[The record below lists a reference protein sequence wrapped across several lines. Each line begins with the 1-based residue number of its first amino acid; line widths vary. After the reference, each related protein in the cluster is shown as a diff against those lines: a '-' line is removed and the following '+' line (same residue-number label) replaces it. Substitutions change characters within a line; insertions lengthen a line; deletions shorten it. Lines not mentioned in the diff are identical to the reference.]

1 MPTSELFNRRVLV
14 VARRDYLSRVRTPA
28 FWITTVLLPLL
39 MGSWIV
45 LPSLIMSKSRGGLRL
60 AVVDET
66 GRVAPE
72 LEKRSA
78 PVPDGGE
85 SQGGPQVDLK
95 LRVEPP
101 KADAAAQKKE
111 LDRRVLADEI
121 DAWLWISPQVFDD
134 NQVEYHGR
142 TLSNIITLERVER
155 LLTRIVREQR
165 LTAAGYDA
173 KQVETLVQGVDLRK
187 TQITEK
193 GSRAGGGFGDLI
205 LAIALFTILYMS
217 IMIYGQMVM
226 HGVLEEKANRVVE
239 VIASTTTPTQLMAGK
254 LVGICGVAL
263 TQIGVWLLSAAVLTG
278 PAMAARLGMGE
289 GANLPTLSP
298 AVIGHFIALFLLGFI
313 FYASWY
319 ALIGAAFN
327 SPQEAQQLASIGV
340 FFVVVPW
347 MVFMPVLNDP
357 DSTMATVFSLI
368 PLFTPMIM
376 MLRIAVKMPPAW
388 QLALAYTLTILADLG
403 MVWLC
408 ARVYRIGILMYGKK
422 PSIKEIWRWT
432 RYA

>member
-1 MPTSELFNRRVLV
+1 MPNFDRILV
-14 VARRDYLSRVRTPA
+14 IAKRDFLSRVRTPA
-28 FWITTVLLPLL
+28 FWITTVILPLL
-39 MGSWIV
+39 MSGWVV

-66 GRVAPE
+66 GKVAPVLAKE
-72 LEKRSA
+72 IAA
-78 PVPDGGE
+78 PPGAE
-85 SQGGPQVDLK
+85 GPKVDVTLK
-95 LRVEPP
+95 VEPP
-101 KADAAAQKKE
+101 AADAAAQKKA

-121 DAWLWISPQVFDD
+121 DAWLWITPKVFDD
-134 NQVEYHGR
+134 NRVEYHGR
-142 TLSNIITLERVER
+142 TLSNFITLERVER
-155 LLTRIVREQR
+155 LLSRVVREQR
-165 LTAAGYDA
+165 LAAAGYDA
-173 KQVETLVQGVDLRK
+173 KQVDKLMEDVDLAK
-187 TQITEK
+187 TQVTEK
-193 GSRAGGGFGDLI
+193 GEKAGGGIGDII
-205 LAIALFTILYMS
+205 LAAGLFIILYMT
-217 IMIYGQMVM
+217 IIIYGQMMM

-239 VIASTTTPTQLMAGK
+239 VIVSTTTPAQLMAGK

-263 TQIGVWLLSAAVLTG
+263 TQIGVWLLSASVVTG
-278 PAMAARLGMGE
+278 PLMAARLPAGAS
-289 GANLPTLSP
+289 ANLPTLSP
-298 AVIGHFIALFLLGFI
+298 AIVAHFIALFLLGFI
-313 FYASWY
+313 LYASWY

-357 DSTMATVFSLI
+357 DSTMATVISLI

-422 PSIKEIWRWT
+422 PSLQEIWRWT

>member
-1 MPTSELFNRRVLV
+1 MPNLDRILV
-14 VARRDYLSRVRTPA
+14 IARRDYLSRVRTPA
-28 FWITTVLLPLL
+28 FWITTVILPVL
-39 MGSWIV
+39 MAGWAV
-45 LPSLIMSKSRGGLRL
+45 LPSLIMAKSRGGLRL
-60 AVVDET
+60 AVIDET
-66 GRVAPE
+66 AKVAPALQKQVAGAAGAE
-72 LEKRSA
+72 GAK
-78 PVPDGGE
+78 
-85 SQGGPQVDLK
+85 VDLTLK
-95 LRVEPP
+95 VEPP
-101 KADAAAQKKE
+101 AADAAAQKKE

-121 DAWLWISPQVFDD
+121 DAWLWITPRVFDD
-134 NQVEYHGR
+134 NKVEYHGR
-142 TLSNIITLERVER
+142 TLSNFITLERVEH
-155 LLTRIVREQR
+155 LLSRVVSDQR
-165 LTAAGYDA
+165 LTAAGFDA
-173 KQVETLVQGVDLRK
+173 KRVAELAQDVDLAK
-187 TQITEK
+187 TQVTERGGK
-193 GSRAGGGFGDLI
+193 AGGGLGDI
-205 LAIALFTILYMS
+205 IIAVALFMILYMT
-217 IMIYGQMVM
+217 IIIYGQMMM

-239 VIASTTTPTQLMAGK
+239 VIVSTTTPEQLMAGK

-263 TQIGVWLLSAAVLTG
+263 TQIGVWLISASLVTG
-278 PAMAARLGMGE
+278 PALAARLPAGV
-289 GANLPTLSP
+289 NISLPP
-298 AVIGHFIALFLLGFI
+298 AVIAHFVAMFLLGFV

-357 DSTMATVFSLI
+357 SSTMATVISLI

-422 PSIKEIWRWT
+422 PSLQEIWRWT

>member
-1 MPTSELFNRRVLV
+1 MPNLDRILV
-14 VARRDYLSRVRTPA
+14 IARRDYLSRVRTPA
-28 FWITTVLLPLL
+28 FWITTVILPVL
-39 MGSWIV
+39 MAGWAV
-45 LPSLIMSKSRGGLRL
+45 LPSLIMAKSRGGLRL

-66 GRVAPE
+66 GKVAPVLAKE
-72 LEKRSA
+72 IAA
-78 PVPDGGE
+78 PTDA
-85 SQGGPQVDLK
+85 GGPKVDVTLK
-95 LRVEPP
+95 VEPP
-101 KADAAAQKKE
+101 AADAAAQKKA

-121 DAWLWISPQVFDD
+121 DAWLWITPKVFAD
-134 NQVEYHGR
+134 NRVEYHGR
-142 TLSNIITLERVER
+142 TLSNFITLERVER
-155 LLTRIVREQR
+155 LLSRVVREQR
-165 LTAAGYDA
+165 LSAAGYDA
-173 KQVETLVQGVDLRK
+173 KQVDKLMQDVDLAK
-187 TQITEK
+187 TQVTEK
-193 GSRAGGGFGDLI
+193 GEKAGGGIGDII
-205 LAIALFTILYMS
+205 LAAGLFIILYMT
-217 IMIYGQMVM
+217 IIIYGQMMM

-239 VIASTTTPTQLMAGK
+239 VIVSTTTPAQLMAGK

-263 TQIGVWLLSAAVLTG
+263 TQIGVWLLSASVVTG
-278 PAMAARLGMGE
+278 PLMAARLPGGAR
-289 GANLPTLSP
+289 ANLPTLSP
-298 AVIGHFIALFLLGFI
+298 AIIAHFIALFLLGFI
-313 FYASWY
+313 LYASWY

-347 MVFMPVLNDP
+347 MVFAPVLNDP
-357 DSTMATVFSLI
+357 DSTMATVISLI

-422 PSIKEIWRWT
+422 PSLKEIWRWT

>member
-1 MPTSELFNRRVLV
+1 MPKFDRILV
-14 VARRDYLSRVRTPA
+14 IAKRDYLSRVRTPA
-28 FWITTVLLPLL
+28 FWITTVILPLL
-39 MGSWIV
+39 MSGWVV

-66 GRVAPE
+66 GKVAAVLAKEFVAPP
-72 LEKRSA
+72 SA
-78 PVPDGGE
+78 E
-85 SQGGPQVDLK
+85 GPKVDVTLK
-95 LRVEPP
+95 VEPP
-101 KADAAAQKKE
+101 AADAVAQKKK
-111 LDRRVLADEI
+111 LDGRVLADEI
-121 DAWLWISPQVFDD
+121 DAWLWITPKVFDD
-134 NQVEYHGR
+134 NRVEYHGR
-142 TLSNIITLERVER
+142 TLSNFITLERVER
-155 LLTRIVREQR
+155 LLSRVVREQR
-165 LTAAGYDA
+165 LAAAGYDA
-173 KQVETLVQGVDLRK
+173 KQADKLMQDVDLAK
-187 TQITEK
+187 TQVTEK
-193 GSRAGGGFGDLI
+193 GEKAGGGIGDII
-205 LAIALFTILYMS
+205 LAAGLFIILYMT
-217 IMIYGQMVM
+217 IIIYGQMMM

-239 VIASTTTPTQLMAGK
+239 VIVSTTTPAQLMAGK

-263 TQIGVWLLSAAVLTG
+263 TQIGVWLLSASVVTG
-278 PAMAARLGMGE
+278 PLMAARLPAGAS
-289 GANLPTLSP
+289 ANLPTLSP
-298 AVIGHFIALFLLGFI
+298 TIVAHFVALFLLGFI
-313 FYASWY
+313 LYASWY

-357 DSTMATVFSLI
+357 DSTMATVISLI

-408 ARVYRIGILMYGKK
+408 ARVYRVGILMYGKK
-422 PSIKEIWRWT
+422 PSLQEIWRWT

>member
-1 MPTSELFNRRVLV
+1 MPNFDRILV
-14 VARRDYLSRVRTPA
+14 IAKRDYLSRVRTPA
-28 FWITTVLLPLL
+28 FWITTVILPLL
-39 MGSWIV
+39 MSGWVV

-66 GRVAPE
+66 GKVAPVLAKE
-72 LEKRSA
+72 IAGVSGAE
-78 PVPDGGE
+78 
-85 SQGGPQVDLK
+85 GPKIDLTLK
-95 LRVEPP
+95 IEPP
-101 KADAAAQKKE
+101 AADAGAQRKE
-111 LDRRVLADEI
+111 LDRRALGDEI
-121 DAWLWISPQVFDD
+121 DAWLWITPKVFDD
-134 NQVEYHGR
+134 NKVEYHGR
-142 TLSNIITLERVER
+142 TLSNFITLERVER
-155 LLTRIVREQR
+155 LLTRVVREQR
-165 LTAAGYDA
+165 LAAAGYDA
-173 KQVETLVQGVDLRK
+173 KKVEKLVEGVDLAK
-187 TQITEK
+187 TQVTEK
-193 GSRAGGGFGDLI
+193 GGRAGGGIGDII
-205 LAIALFTILYMS
+205 LAAGLFIILYMT
-217 IMIYGQMVM
+217 IIIYGQMMM

-239 VIASTTTPTQLMAGK
+239 VIVSTTTPAQLMAGK

-263 TQIGVWLLSAAVLTG
+263 TQIGVWLLSAAVVTG
-278 PAMAARLGMGE
+278 PLMAARLPAGAS
-289 GANLPTLSP
+289 ANLPTLSP
-298 AVIGHFIALFLLGFI
+298 TIIAHFIALFLLGFVL
-313 FYASWY
+313 YASWY

-357 DSTMATVFSLI
+357 DSTMATVISLI

-388 QLALAYTLTILADLG
+388 QLALAYTLTLLADLG

-408 ARVYRIGILMYGKK
+408 ARVYRVGILMYGKK

>member
-1 MPTSELFNRRVLV
+1 MPNLDRILV
-14 VARRDYLSRVRTPA
+14 VAKRDYLSRVRTPA
-28 FWITTVLLPLL
+28 FWITTVILPLL
-39 MGSWIV
+39 MGAWMV

-60 AVVDET
+60 TVVDQT
-66 GRVAPE
+66 GKVAPVI
-72 LEKRSA
+72 EKEA
-78 PVPDGGE
+78 AGTAGQE
-85 SQGGPQVDLK
+85 GPKVDLTLK
-95 LRVEPP
+95 VEPP
-101 KADAAAQKKE
+101 AADIAAQRKE

-121 DAWLWISPQVFDD
+121 DAWLWVTPRVFDD
-134 NQVEYHGR
+134 NKVEYHGR
-142 TLSNIITLERVER
+142 TLSNFITLERVER
-155 LLTRIVREQR
+155 MLTRVVREER

-173 KQVETLVQGVDLRK
+173 AQVENLVQEVDLAK
-187 TQITEK
+187 TRVTAE
-193 GSRAGGGFGDLI
+193 GGKADAGFGDLI
-205 LAIALFTILYMS
+205 LAIGLFTILYMA

-239 VIASTTTPTQLMAGK
+239 VIASTTTPEQLMAGK
-254 LVGICGVAL
+254 LAGICGVAL
-263 TQIGVWLLSAAVLTG
+263 TQIGVWLVSAAVLTA
-278 PAMAARLGMGE
+278 PAMVASLSLPE
-289 GANLPTLSP
+289 GVNLPTLSA
-298 AVIGHFIALFLLGFI
+298 AVVGHFVALFLLGFV

-357 DSTMATVFSLI
+357 DSTMAIVFSLI

-388 QLALAYTLTILADLG
+388 QLALAYVLTIAADVA

-408 ARVYRIGILMYGKK
+408 ARVYRVGILMYGKK
-422 PSIKEIWRWT
+422 PSLKEIWRWT

>member
-1 MPTSELFNRRVLV
+1 MPTSELFNPRVMV

-28 FWITTVLLPLL
+28 FWITTVILPLL
-39 MGSWIV
+39 MGAWIV
-45 LPSLIMSKSRGGLRL
+45 LPSLIMSKSRGGLRM

-72 LEKRSA
+72 LEKSA
-78 PVPDGGE
+78 AAGGE
-85 SQGGPQVDLK
+85 GEGGPRVDFT

-101 KADAAAQKKE
+101 AKDAAAQKKE

-121 DAWLWISPQVFDD
+121 DAWLWISPRVFDD
-134 NQVEYHGR
+134 SKVEYHGR
-142 TLSNIITLERVER
+142 TTSNIITLERVER

-173 KQVETLVQGVDLRK
+173 AQIEKLVQVVDLAK
-187 TQITEK
+187 TRVTEK
-193 GSRAGGGFGDLI
+193 GDEKDGGFGDLM
-205 LAIALFTILYMS
+205 LAIGLFTILYMT

-254 LVGICGVAL
+254 LLGICGVAL
-263 TQIGVWLLSAAVLTG
+263 TQIGVWLVSAAVLTG
-278 PAMAARLGMGE
+278 PAMAARLALPE
-289 GANLPTLSP
+289 GVNLPTLSP
-298 AVIGHFIALFLLGFI
+298 AVVAHFVALFLLGFV

-357 DSTMATVFSLI
+357 DSTMAVVFSLI

-376 MLRIAVKMPPAW
+376 MLRVAVKMPPAW
-388 QLALAYTLTILADLG
+388 QLLLGYALLILADLA
-403 MVWLC
+403 MLWLC
-408 ARVYRIGILMYGKK
+408 ARVYRVGILMYGKK
-422 PSIKEIWRWT
+422 PSLSEIWRWT

>member
-1 MPTSELFNRRVLV
+1 MLNFDRILV

-28 FWITTVLLPLL
+28 FWITTVILPLF
-39 MGSWIV
+39 MAGWIV

-60 AVVDET
+60 AVVDQT
-66 GRVAPE
+66 GKVAPVLQKE
-72 LEKRSA
+72 VA
-78 PVPDGGE
+78 GAGGE
-85 SQGGPQVDLK
+85 GSRVDLTLK
-95 LRVEPP
+95 VEPP
-101 KADAAAQKKE
+101 AADIAAQRKH

-121 DAWLWISPQVFDD
+121 DAWLWIAPRVFDD
-134 NQVEYHGR
+134 NKVEYHGR
-142 TLSNIITLERVER
+142 TLSNIITLERVEG
-155 LLTRIVREQR
+155 LLSRVVREQR

-173 KQVETLVQGVDLRK
+173 KQVDKLVQDVDLAK
-187 TQITEK
+187 TQVTEK
-193 GSRAGGGFGDLI
+193 GEKAGGGIGDII
-205 LAIALFTILYMS
+205 LAVGLFTILYMA
-217 IMIYGQMVM
+217 IIIYGQMMM

-239 VIASTTTPTQLMAGK
+239 VIVSTTTPAQLMAGK
-254 LVGICGVAL
+254 LLGICGVAL
-263 TQIGVWLLSAAVLTG
+263 TQIGVWLLSATVLTG
-278 PAMAARLGMGE
+278 PMMAARLSLGDK
-289 GANLPTLSP
+289 LPTLSP
-298 AVIGHFIALFLLGFI
+298 TIIAHFVALFLLGFL

-357 DSTMATVFSLI
+357 DSTMATVISLI

-408 ARVYRIGILMYGKK
+408 ARVYRVGILMYGKK
-422 PSIKEIWRWT
+422 PSLQEIWRWT

>member
-1 MPTSELFNRRVLV
+1 MPNLDRILV
-14 VARRDYLSRVRTPA
+14 VAKRDYLSRVRTPA
-28 FWITTVLLPLL
+28 FWITTVILPLL
-39 MGSWIV
+39 MGAWMV

-60 AVVDET
+60 AVVDQT
-66 GRVAPE
+66 GKVAPVLVKE
-72 LEKRSA
+72 VAGTPGKE
-78 PVPDGGE
+78 
-85 SQGGPQVDLK
+85 GPKVDLTLK
-95 LRVEPP
+95 VEP
-101 KADAAAQKKE
+101 AAADTAAQRQE

-121 DAWLWISPQVFDD
+121 DAWLWITPRVFDD

-142 TLSNIITLERVER
+142 TLSNFITLERVER
-155 LLTRIVREQR
+155 MLTRVVREQR
-165 LTAAGYDA
+165 LTGAGYDA
-173 KQVETLVQGVDLRK
+173 KQIDKLVAVVDLAK
-187 TQITEK
+187 TRVTAEGGK
-193 GSRAGGGFGDLI
+193 ADAGVGDLI
-205 LAIALFTILYMS
+205 LAVGLFTILYMA

-239 VIASTTTPTQLMAGK
+239 VIASTTTPEQLMAGK
-254 LVGICGVAL
+254 LLGICGVAL
-263 TQIGVWLLSAAVLTG
+263 TQIGVWLVSAAVLTA
-278 PAMAARLGMGE
+278 PAMVASFALPAGV
-289 GANLPTLSP
+289 NLPTLSA
-298 AVIGHFIALFLLGFI
+298 AVVAHFVALFLLGFV

-388 QLALAYTLTILADLG
+388 QLALAYALTIVADIV

-408 ARVYRIGILMYGKK
+408 ARVYRVGILMYGKK
-422 PSIKEIWRWT
+422 PSLKEIWRWT

>member
-1 MPTSELFNRRVLV
+1 MPNFDRVLV
-14 VARRDYLSRVRTPA
+14 IARRDYLSRVRTPA
-28 FWITTVLLPLL
+28 FWITTVVLPL
-39 MGSWIV
+39 MMAGWIV

-66 GRVAPE
+66 GKVAPV
-72 LEKRSA
+72 LEKEVTGA
-78 PVPDGGE
+78 GE
-85 SQGGPQVDLK
+85 EGTRVDLTLK
-95 LRVEPP
+95 IEPP
-101 KADAAAQKKE
+101 AADIAAQKRA

-121 DAWLWISPQVFDD
+121 DAWLWIAPRVFAD
-134 NQVEYHGR
+134 NKVEYHGR
-142 TLSNIITLERVER
+142 TLSNIITLERVEG
-155 LLTRIVREQR
+155 LLSRVVREQR

-173 KQVETLVQGVDLRK
+173 KQVDELVEDVDLAK
-187 TQITEK
+187 TQVTEK
-193 GSRAGGGFGDLI
+193 GEKAGGGIGDII
-205 LAIALFTILYMS
+205 LAVGLFTILYMA
-217 IMIYGQMVM
+217 IIIYGQMMM

-239 VIASTTTPTQLMAGK
+239 VIVSTTTPEQLMAGK
-254 LVGICGVAL
+254 LLGICGVAL
-263 TQIGVWLLSAAVLTG
+263 TQIGVWLFSAVVLTG
-278 PAMAARLGMGE
+278 PLMAARLQGV
-289 GANLPTLSP
+289 NLPTITAP
-298 AVIGHFIALFLLGFI
+298 IVAHFVALFLLGFV

-357 DSTMATVFSLI
+357 DSTMATVISLI

-408 ARVYRIGILMYGKK
+408 ARVYRVGILMYGKK

>member
-1 MPTSELFNRRVLV
+1 MPSFDRILV

-28 FWITTVLLPLL
+28 FWITTVMLPLF
-39 MGSWIV
+39 MAGWSV
-45 LPSLIMSKSRGGLRL
+45 LPSLIMAKSRGGLRL

-66 GRVAPE
+66 SKVAPV
-72 LEKRSA
+72 LEKEVA
-78 PVPDGGE
+78 
-85 SQGGPQVDLK
+85 GGPKDDGPKVDLTLK
-95 LRVEPP
+95 VEPRA
-101 KADAAAQKKE
+101 ADAAAQRKE

-121 DAWLWISPQVFDD
+121 DAWLWITPRVFDD
-134 NQVEYHGR
+134 NKVEYHGR
-142 TLSNIITLERVER
+142 TTSNIITLERLER
-155 LLTRIVREQR
+155 LLTRVVGEQR

-173 KQVETLVQGVDLRK
+173 AQVKKLVQGVELAK
-187 TQITEK
+187 TRVTEE
-193 GSRAGGGFGDLI
+193 GGKADAGFGGLI
-205 LAIALFTILYMS
+205 LAFGLFVILYMT
-217 IMIYGQMVM
+217 IIIYGQMMM
-226 HGVLEEKANRVVE
+226 HAVLEEKANRVVE
-239 VIASTTTPTQLMAGK
+239 VIVSTTTPEQLMAGK
-254 LVGICGVAL
+254 LLGICGVAL

-278 PAMAARLGMGE
+278 PIVAARMGAG

-298 AVIGHFIALFLLGFI
+298 VVLAHFVAMFLLGFV

-357 DSTMATVFSLI
+357 DSTMATVISLI

-388 QLALAYTLTILADLG
+388 QLALAYALTIAADVG

-408 ARVYRIGILMYGKK
+408 ARVYRVGILMYGKK
-422 PSIKEIWRWT
+422 PSLKEIWRWT

>member
-1 MPTSELFNRRVLV
+1 MPNFDRVLV
-14 VARRDYLSRVRTPA
+14 IARRDYLSRVRTPA
-28 FWITTVLLPLL
+28 FWITTVILPLF
-39 MGSWIV
+39 MAGWIV

-66 GRVAPE
+66 GKVAPV
-72 LEKRSA
+72 LEKEVAGAGVEGSR
-78 PVPDGGE
+78 
-85 SQGGPQVDLK
+85 VDLTLK
-95 LRVEPP
+95 VEAPA
-101 KADAAAQKKE
+101 ADTAAQRKQ
-111 LDRRVLADEI
+111 LDRRVLADSI
-121 DAWLWISPQVFDD
+121 DAWLWVTPRVFDD
-134 NQVEYHGR
+134 NKVEYHGR
-142 TLSNIITLERVER
+142 TTSNIITLERVER
-155 LLTRIVREQR
+155 LLTRVVREQR

-173 KQVETLVQGVDLRK
+173 AQVEKLVQGVDLQK
-187 TQITEK
+187 TRVTEQ
-193 GSRAGGGFGDLI
+193 GGKADAGFGDLI
-205 LAIALFTILYMS
+205 VAIGLFTILYMA
-217 IMIYGQMVM
+217 IIIYGQMTM

-239 VIASTTTPTQLMAGK
+239 VIVSTTTPEQLMAGK
-254 LVGICGVAL
+254 LLGICGVAL
-263 TQIGVWLLSAAVLTG
+263 TQIGVWLLSAVTLTG
-278 PAMAARLGMGE
+278 PAMAARLSLPAGV
-289 GANLPTLSP
+289 NLPTLSP
-298 AVIGHFIALFLLGFI
+298 VVIAHFVALFLLGFV

-357 DSTMATVFSLI
+357 DSTMATVISLI

-388 QLALAYTLTILADLG
+388 QLALAYTLTILADFG

-408 ARVYRIGILMYGKK
+408 ARVYRVGILMYGKK
-422 PSIKEIWRWT
+422 PSLQEIWRWT

>member
-1 MPTSELFNRRVLV
+1 MPNFDRILV
-14 VARRDYLSRVRTPA
+14 VAQRDYLSRVRTPA
-28 FWITTVLLPLL
+28 FWITTVILPLL
-39 MGSWIV
+39 MGAWMV

-66 GRVAPE
+66 GKVAPV
-72 LEKRSA
+72 LEKEVSGA
-78 PVPDGGE
+78 PGQE
-85 SQGGPQVDLK
+85 GGPKVDLTLK
-95 LRVEPP
+95 VEPP
-101 KADAAAQKKE
+101 AADRAAQRKD
-111 LDRRVLADEI
+111 LDRRVLADEL
-121 DAWLWISPQVFDD
+121 DAWLWITPRVFDD
-134 NQVEYHGR
+134 NEVEYHGR

-155 LLTRIVREQR
+155 LLTRVVREQR

-173 KQVETLVQGVDLRK
+173 AQIEKLVEGVDLAK
-187 TQITEK
+187 TRVTAEGGK
-193 GSRAGGGFGDLI
+193 ADAGVGDLI
-205 LAIALFTILYMS
+205 LAIGLFTILYMA
-217 IMIYGQMVM
+217 IVIYGQMVM

-239 VIASTTTPTQLMAGK
+239 VIASTTTPEQLMAGK
-254 LVGICGVAL
+254 LMGICGVAL
-263 TQIGVWLLSAAVLTG
+263 TQIGVWLVSAAVLTA
-278 PAMAARLGMGE
+278 PAMVATLALPE
-289 GANLPTLSP
+289 GINLPTLSV
-298 AVIGHFIALFLLGFI
+298 AVVGHFVALFLLGFV

-357 DSTMATVFSLI
+357 DSTMATVISLI

-388 QLALAYTLTILADLG
+388 QLALAYALTIAADLA
-403 MVWLC
+403 MVWVC
-408 ARVYRIGILMYGKK
+408 ARVYRVGILMYGKK
-422 PSIKEIWRWT
+422 PSLKEIWRWT